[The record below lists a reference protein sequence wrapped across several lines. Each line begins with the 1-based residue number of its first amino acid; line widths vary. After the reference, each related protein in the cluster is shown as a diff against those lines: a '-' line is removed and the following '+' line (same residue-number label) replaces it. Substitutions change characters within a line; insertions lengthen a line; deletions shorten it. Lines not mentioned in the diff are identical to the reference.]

1 MAVATPQHASS
12 DEEALILEVVRRLVA
27 EKVAP
32 RAAEIDERAEFPQDL
47 RELFA
52 QNDLLGIPIPAQYG
66 GLGGSF
72 LTYVKVVEEIAKAC
86 ASSSLIVAVQ
96 ELGMLPILIA
106 GSEEQKRRYLP
117 KLASGEWIAAYALT
131 EADSGS
137 DAAGSMRT
145 RAVRRGDA
153 YVLNGRKIWITNGS
167 VADLV
172 CVFAVTDPEKGAN
185 GISAFAVEKGF
196 KGFSVGK
203 KEKKMGIRGSPTV
216 ELSFEDCEV
225 PAENL
230 LGTEGEGFKTAMK
243 VLDKSRPGIAA
254 QALGIAAGALEY
266 ATAYAKER
274 TAFGRPI
281 GQHQGVGFMLAD
293 MKTEVEA
300 ARLLLYE
307 AARKC
312 DEGATDVT
320 LWAAMAK
327 LKCGD
332 VAMAVTTDAVQVLGG
347 FGYSAEYPVER
358 MMRDAK
364 ITQIYE
370 GTQQI
375 QRLVIS
381 RALTGKPKP
390 VAKTTP

>member
-1 MAVATPQHASS
+1 MAIATPRHTTT
-12 DEEALILEVVRRLVA
+12 DEEALILDAVRKLVA

-32 RAAEIDERAEFPQDL
+32 RAAEIDEKAEFPTDL
-47 RELFA
+47 KELFA
-52 QNDLLGIPIPAQYG
+52 QNDLLGIPIPAEYG
-66 GLGGSF
+66 GLGGTF
-72 LTYVKVVEEIAKAC
+72 LTYVRVVEEIAKAC

-96 ELGMLPILIA
+96 ELGMLPILIG
-106 GSEEQKRRYLP
+106 GSEAQKKKYLP
-117 KLASGEWIAAYALT
+117 KLASGEWICSYALT
-131 EADSGS
+131 ESASGS

-145 RAVRRGDA
+145 RAIKKGDS
-153 YVLNGRKIWITNGS
+153 YILNGQKIWITNGS
-167 VADLV
+167 VADIV
-172 CVFAVTDPEKGAN
+172 CVFAVTDPEKGPN
-185 GISAFAVEKGF
+185 GISAFVVEKGMP
-196 KGFSVGK
+196 GFHVGK
-203 KEKKMGIRGSPTV
+203 KENKMGIRGSPTV
-216 ELSFEDCEV
+216 ELVFNDCAV
-225 PAENL
+225 PAENM
-230 LGTEGEGFKTAMK
+230 LGNEGEGFKIAMK

-266 ATAYAKER
+266 ATEYAKER
-274 TAFGRPI
+274 IAFGKPI

-307 AARKC
+307 SARKC
-312 DEGATDVT
+312 DENAPDVT
-320 LWAAMAK
+320 LWAAIAK

-332 VAMAVTTDAVQVLGG
+332 VAMSVTTDAVQVLGG
-347 FGYSAEYPVER
+347 FGYSTDYPVER

-381 RALTGKPKP
+381 RALVGKGKPAQP
-390 VAKTTP
+390 R